1 MILTSLADRVVAQA
15 PAKLNLFLELLGRRT
30 DGYHELET
38 LMVAITIF
46 DTIVFT
52 TTFED
57 QVRLT
62 CSTSTGGRAQEVAWG
77 DGANLLGD
85 VPSSGDNLVMRAVT
99 RLREAAGVKAGAA
112 IHLIKRIPSAAGLGG
127 ASSDAATALLAANA
141 AWQLGWPRAELARL
155 AAELGSDIPFFFGDG
170 SAICRGRGEL
180 IEPLSLTSS
189 LHLVVVRP
197 PEGLSTALV
206 YQHCSPTEKKA
217 RIEPLVAA
225 LRLGDSS
232 LVARHLVNRLEPAAA
247 KLSPW
252 ITRLRCVFDRLDC
265 LGHQM
270 SGSGTSYFGI
280 CRHARHARRVA
291 ARLRGEELGYVR
303 VATTFSTPR
312 CSPVSASE
320 S

>member
-15 PAKLNLFLELLGRRT
+15 PAKLNLFLELLGRRA

-62 CSTSTGGRAQEVAWG
+62 CSTSTGERARDVAIG
-77 DGANLLGD
+77 GGANLMGD
-85 VPSSGDNLVMRAVT
+85 VPAGGKNLVMRAVL
-99 RLREAAGVKAGAA
+99 RLREAAGVTAGAA

-127 ASSDAATALLAANA
+127 ASSDAASALLAANQ
-141 AWQLGWPRAELARL
+141 AWQLGWSRADLARL
-155 AAELGSDIPFFFGDG
+155 AAELGSDIPFFFGKG
-170 SAICRGRGEL
+170 TAICRGRGEL
-180 IEPLSLTSS
+180 IEPLALASF
-189 LHLVVVRP
+189 LHFVVVRP

-206 YQHCSPTEKKA
+206 YQHCSTVENQVA
-217 RIEPLVAA
+217 IDPLVTA
-225 LRLGDSS
+225 LRQGDSGGTAQC
-232 LVARHLVNRLEPAAA
+232 LLNRLEPAAA
-247 KLSPW
+247 GLTPW
-252 ITRLRCVFDRLDC
+252 IVRLRNVFDRLDC

-291 ARLRGEELGYVR
+291 ARLRSEKVGYVR
-303 VATTFSTPR
+303 VAAAFSIP
-312 CSPVSASE
+312 
-320 S
+320 